1 MDPCSPAL
9 PEGMGAACAVHV
21 RAVRAQTPPPW
32 CERERTAHRGPGA
45 APHRAGPGK
54 HDKHNCVTCPVA
66 LLRRADLGQRCEAAC
81 SACEQLAKGAASSAG
96 RALCAGPS
104 WGSTTSEA
112 SCEAVRLACNQL
124 ARTLA
129 PHFNEAGAGATWQE
143 VIKTVHP
150 EVGFSASKARARR
163 RAAARERGHLSAT
176 LRCGPAARGALRA
189 GGHPARRSAPT
200 RDVCVSRGCHPHRRR
215 RLAPPARGSR
225 ALHRAIVGMQG
236 FIEVTE

>member
-1 MDPCSPAL
+1 MR
-9 PEGMGAACAVHV
+9 GACAG
-21 RAVRAQTPPPW
+21 AVRAQTPPPW
-32 CERERTAHRGPGA
+32 CKRERTAHRGPGA

-54 HDKHNCVTCPVA
+54 HDKHNCA
-66 LLRRADLGQRCEAAC
+66 R
-81 SACEQLAKGAASSAG
+81 
-96 RALCAGPS
+96 CAGPS

-163 RAAARERGHLSAT
+163 RAAARERGHLSAI
-176 LRCGPAARGALRA
+176 LRRGPAARGALRA
-189 GGHPARRSAPT
+189 GGHPARRTAPT

-215 RLAPPARGSR
+215 RRAPPACRSR
-225 ALHRAIVGMQG
+225 ALRRAIVGMQG
-236 FIEVTE
+236 FI